1 MQLHDPVIPHDPG
14 FASSQ
19 AGTRSSANR
28 TSESIFEG
36 SAKVWIEAALF
47 GVAGGSHRIVSL
59 SSRRNDRASGSTQ
72 LRDGSGRAA

>member
-1 MQLHDPVIPHDPG
+1 MQLHDPVLPHDPG
-14 FASSQ
+14 FALV
-19 AGTRSSANR
+19 AGWYPVSANR

-36 SAKVWIEAALF
+36 SAKGWIEAALF
-47 GVAGGSHRIVSL
+47 GVAGGTHRIVSL